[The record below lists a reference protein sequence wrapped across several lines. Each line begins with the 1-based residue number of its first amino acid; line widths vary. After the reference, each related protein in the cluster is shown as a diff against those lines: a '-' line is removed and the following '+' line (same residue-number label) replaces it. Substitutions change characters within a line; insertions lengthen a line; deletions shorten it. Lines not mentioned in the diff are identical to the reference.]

1 MVVDSETIDRTLDD
15 ALLWVAFAR
24 RFLAPDSYRF
34 GARVTDALGVQ
45 GASAVAIT
53 LRRLS
58 TRLGRQ
64 DAFACIEAS
73 NILCGEVEE
82 LEVLG
87 ALGALEATL

>member
-1 MVVDSETIDRTLDD
+1 MGVHLEKDQAALDD

-24 RFLAPDSYRF
+24 RFLAPDSYRY
-34 GARVTDALGVQ
+34 GACVADALGVK

-58 TRLGRQ
+58 TRVARE
-64 DAFACIEAS
+64 DAFACVEAS

-82 LEVLG
+82 IE
-87 ALGALEATL
+87 ALEAAL

>member
-1 MVVDSETIDRTLDD
+1 MVVHIERDETALED

-24 RFLAPDSYRF
+24 RFLARDSYRY
-34 GARVTDALGVQ
+34 GARVADMLGRQ

-58 TRLGRQ
+58 ARLARE
-64 DAFACIEAS
+64 DAFACVEAS

-82 LEVLG
+82 IE
-87 ALGALEATL
+87 ALDAEL